1 MRMQEIV
8 SITRGV
14 VRESAIIT
22 PDVIDPIRSASN
34 APLPPMR
41 RNEMTTQAD
50 SSPGELGRILKAWRG
65 MRGVSQFELSLHTGV
80 SQRHLSFM
88 ESGRS
93 APTRQTLMVVADGL
107 DMPFRERNEL
117 LLAAGYAPLYDADES
132 WDAASFA
139 IVRHALER
147 MLAQHEP
154 FPALV
159 MDRYWNVV
167 MANDATQRM
176 LGSSIDLARWPR
188 PRNILRMI
196 FDPEAL
202 RPFVADWDRFSASL
216 LQRVRREAVGGAI
229 NEPTR
234 AMLESL
240 HAYPGTKG
248 VAVDD
253 RAADLPVIP
262 LTLVDGSLR
271 LSYFS
276 LVTTVG
282 TPRRPGPQELR
293 VECMAPV
300 DKATEAWHRTGS
312 PSDR

>member
-1 MRMQEIV
+1 
-8 SITRGV
+8 
-14 VRESAIIT
+14 
-22 PDVIDPIRSASN
+22 
-34 APLPPMR
+34 
-41 RNEMTTQAD
+41 
-50 SSPGELGRILKAWRG
+50 

-107 DMPFRERNEL
+107 DIPFRERNAL

-132 WDAASFA
+132 WDATSFT

-154 FPALV
+154 YPALV

-167 MANDATQRM
+167 MANEATQRM
-176 LGSSIDLARWPR
+176 LGSFIDLARWPR

-202 RPFVADWDRFSASL
+202 RPFIADWERLSASM
-216 LQRVRREAVGGAI
+216 LQRVRREAVGGAVD
-229 NEPTR
+229 ETTQ
-234 AMLESL
+234 ALLDSL
-240 HAYPGTKG
+240 RGYPDIGG
-248 VAVDD
+248 VSVDSQ
-253 RAADLPVIP
+253 AADLPVVP
-262 LTLVDGSLR
+262 LTLVDATRR

-282 TPRRPGPQELR
+282 APRSPGPQELR
-293 VECMAPV
+293 VECLIPV
-300 DKATEAWHRTGS
+300 DEATEAWHRIAV
-312 PSDR
+312 D

>member
-1 MRMQEIV
+1 
-8 SITRGV
+8 
-14 VRESAIIT
+14 
-22 PDVIDPIRSASN
+22 
-34 APLPPMR
+34 MR
-41 RNEMTTQAD
+41 RNDMTTQAG
-50 SSPGELGRILKAWRG
+50 SPPSELGRILKAWRG

-117 LLAAGYAPLYDADES
+117 LLAAGYAPLYDVDES

-167 MANDATQRM
+167 MVNEATRRM
-176 LGSSIDLARWPR
+176 LGSFIDLARWPR

-196 FDPEAL
+196 FDPAGL
-202 RPFVADWDRFSASL
+202 RPFVADWERLSASL
-216 LQRVRREAVGGAI
+216 IQRVRREAVGGAI
-229 NEPTR
+229 DEPTR
-234 AMLESL
+234 ELLDSL
-240 HAYPGTKG
+240 HAYPGTEHIG
-248 VAVDD
+248 TDD

-262 LTLVDGSLR
+262 LTLVDGNRR

-282 TPRRPGPQELR
+282 TPRSPGPQELR
-293 VECMAPV
+293 VECLAPV
-300 DKATEAWHRTGS
+300 DEATEAWHGT
-312 PSDR
+312 PSA